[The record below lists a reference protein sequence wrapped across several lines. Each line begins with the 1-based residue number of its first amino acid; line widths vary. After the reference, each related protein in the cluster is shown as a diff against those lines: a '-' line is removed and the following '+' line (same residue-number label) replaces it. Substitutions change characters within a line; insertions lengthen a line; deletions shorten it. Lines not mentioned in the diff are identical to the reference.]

1 MNSLTHRDF
10 KGMHRESLLTRTSK
24 PLVALMKQ
32 GATPEKLAL
41 SLACG
46 LTIGSFPL
54 LGTTTAICTGLALAF
69 RLNLPVMLLGNFVVY
84 PLQLALIVPF
94 ILLGERLFGTGA
106 AVNLHDL
113 ALLLRSEVL
122 TALRL
127 MSGSA
132 IRAALAWAVVAPFAV
147 LGSYLVFFPVLRR
160 IGKRAAGEG
169 EQTTGTGLP

>member
-1 MNSLTHRDF
+1 
-10 KGMHRESLLTRTSK
+10 MHRESLLTRTRK
-24 PLVALMKQ
+24 PLVTLMKQ
-32 GATPEKLAL
+32 GATPEMLTL

-69 RLNLPVMLLGNFVVY
+69 RLNLPVMLLGNFIVY

-94 ILLGERLFGTGA
+94 ILLGERLFGSGT
-106 AVNLHDL
+106 AVNPHNL
-113 ALLLRSEVL
+113 ALLLRSDVL

-132 IRAALAWAVVAPFAV
+132 FRAALAWAVAAPVAV
-147 LGSYLVFFPVLRR
+147 LGSYLVLFPVLRR

-169 EQTTGTGLP
+169 EQTSGARLP

>member
-1 MNSLTHRDF
+1 MQ
-10 KGMHRESLLTRTSK
+10 RESLLTRTRK

-69 RLNLPVMLLGNFVVY
+69 RLNLPVMLLGNFIVY

-94 ILLGERLFGTGA
+94 ILLGERLFGSGT
-106 AVNLHDL
+106 AVNPQDL
-113 ALLLRSEVL
+113 ALLLRSDVL

-132 IRAALAWAVVAPFAV
+132 FRAALAWAVVAPVAV
-147 LGSYLVFFPVLRR
+147 LGSYLVLFPVLQR
-160 IGKRAAGEG
+160 IGKRAAGE
-169 EQTTGTGLP
+169 EEANTGC